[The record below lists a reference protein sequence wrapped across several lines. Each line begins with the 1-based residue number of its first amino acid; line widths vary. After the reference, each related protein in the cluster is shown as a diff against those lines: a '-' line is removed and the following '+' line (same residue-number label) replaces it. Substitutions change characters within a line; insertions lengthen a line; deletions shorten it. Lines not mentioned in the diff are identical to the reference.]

1 MVSRVNHG
9 RWAAVHHGSTFKPTP
24 THPPQPPLWA
34 WAGSPSPRKKRG
46 LEILGDRFGRNRQG
60 WVPIRVCRKKRVRAR
75 TSAISSRGSSGRET
89 DLFDF
94 EAGTD

>member
-9 RWAAVHHGSTFKPTP
+9 RWAAVHHGSTFSGLAALKDPCLALDQPTP

-34 WAGSPSPRKKRG
+34 WAGGPSPRKKRG

-60 WVPIRVCRKKRVRAR
+60 WVLIRVCRKKRTRAR
-75 TSAISSRGSSGRET
+75 TSAISR
-89 DLFDF
+89 
-94 EAGTD
+94 